1 MNENTPDNYL
11 DFSHCLQLDGNISM
25 NSEDILNESLTDTP
39 IKDDEY
45 NIEVITGNRP
55 IHVKKPKRTPVL
67 QRIRRNNGGELALY
81 LPTVAVYNHRSIWK
95 KIKNFSTE
103 FREMKMGVALHS
115 EVWENKEKKA
125 HRRKID
131 DLFQMDGITY
141 ISTPRPN
148 RRGGGSAITCDDE
161 NFFIKEIKVDNPF
174 NLEVTFASLRPK
186 SEFSPSFNII
196 VCALYSPPRS
206 RKKSKLI
213 DHISQA
219 YHALKIKYPSAFFL
233 LGGDVNCLDV
243 SQLLSISSNFK
254 QLVTKP
260 TRQEKILS
268 VIITDLHKSY
278 QEPFIIKPLKPD
290 TEGCGKP
297 SDHSVPVAVPYT
309 DTSKPRRR
317 EYQLKEVQPIPE
329 SKIVAL
335 GQWITTEE
343 FTDVCEASHP
353 TEKVAALGKIMSDKI
368 NDICPKKTIKVYS
381 RDQEW
386 MTEPLRKLRKCRE
399 YRRHGK
405 SDRFVLLQKQFDDL
419 KDLNTKKYMEE
430 DIETLKKCNL
440 SQFYRKIKVIGSRL
454 NECDPPTISLPE
466 FIEEGLSP
474 AEAAERMAL
483 HFSSISKEYPPLNI
497 DTLPDRVKK
506 KILAENVMADA
517 PKIEPYEVYEKFSN
531 RKKKSTCVPGDIP
544 PKLKKEFG
552 PELAS
557 PTAEI
562 FNSINQTGEYPSQ
575 WKTEFVTPIPK
586 TTPPDVLDDLRSI
599 SLTADLSRDYDQF
612 LVEWLLPYIKPR
624 MDPGQFGVLKG
635 ESIVQ
640 YLVVFFHFIL
650 SNLDKTSRAIIA
662 AMVDFSKG
670 FNRLNHNK
678 ILIRLSDWGV
688 PGWLLKILAS
698 YLKNRSMILRYKN
711 EESLEHIMTGG
722 GPQGVTLGLL
732 MFLVEVNDAGMDP
745 PHPLHEPVEHGDIAS
760 ILTLPPPEAIS
771 DDELRIKYV
780 DDLSF
785 AEVVNLRDLTLKDD
799 MIGPRNFHD
808 RNQLKLPPEKSRLQ
822 KRLVE
827 LEEYV
832 QNHEMKL
839 NIAKT
844 KIIPFNFSRNRDFE
858 PCISLDGTDLDVVY
872 SMRLLGVICTSDCK
886 WKENTKHLVKKANTK
901 VWFLRRLKCLG
912 ASVETMMDI
921 YKLFIRSHLEFC
933 APLWAGDL
941 SSKCSESLERV
952 QRTSFRIILG
962 NGFNSYE
969 EALELLNEQPLEDR
983 RLNLCRKF
991 GEKFSIH
998 PNYKHL
1004 FPPGIATRNR
1014 TTILEPEYRTKRFRK
1029 SAIPNII
1036 RILNQQ

>member
-343 FTDVCEASHP
+343 FTDVREASHP

-386 MTEPLRKLRKCRE
+386 MTEPLRKLRRSKCRE
-399 YRRHGK
+399 YRRHGR

-483 HFSSISKEYPPLNI
+483 HIVPLVRNI
-497 DTLPDRVKK
+497 P
-506 KILAENVMADA
+506 
-517 PKIEPYEVYEKFSN
+517 
-531 RKKKSTCVPGDIP
+531 
-544 PKLKKEFG
+544 
-552 PELAS
+552 
-557 PTAEI
+557 
-562 FNSINQTGEYPSQ
+562 
-575 WKTEFVTPIPK
+575 
-586 TTPPDVLDDLRSI
+586 RSI
-599 SLTADLSRDYDQF
+599 
-612 LVEWLLPYIKPR
+612 
-624 MDPGQFGVLKG
+624 
-635 ESIVQ
+635 
-640 YLVVFFHFIL
+640 
-650 SNLDKTSRAIIA
+650 
-662 AMVDFSKG
+662 
-670 FNRLNHNK
+670 
-678 ILIRLSDWGV
+678 
-688 PGWLLKILAS
+688 
-698 YLKNRSMILRYKN
+698 
-711 EESLEHIMTGG
+711 
-722 GPQGVTLGLL
+722 
-732 MFLVEVNDAGMDP
+732 
-745 PHPLHEPVEHGDIAS
+745 
-760 ILTLPPPEAIS
+760 
-771 DDELRIKYV
+771 
-780 DDLSF
+780 
-785 AEVVNLRDLTLKDD
+785 
-799 MIGPRNFHD
+799 
-808 RNQLKLPPEKSRLQ
+808 
-822 KRLVE
+822 
-827 LEEYV
+827 
-832 QNHEMKL
+832 
-839 NIAKT
+839 
-844 KIIPFNFSRNRDFE
+844 
-858 PCISLDGTDLDVVY
+858 
-872 SMRLLGVICTSDCK
+872 
-886 WKENTKHLVKKANTK
+886 
-901 VWFLRRLKCLG
+901 
-912 ASVETMMDI
+912 
-921 YKLFIRSHLEFC
+921 
-933 APLWAGDL
+933 
-941 SSKCSESLERV
+941 
-952 QRTSFRIILG
+952 
-962 NGFNSYE
+962 
-969 EALELLNEQPLEDR
+969 
-983 RLNLCRKF
+983 
-991 GEKFSIH
+991 
-998 PNYKHL
+998 
-1004 FPPGIATRNR
+1004 
-1014 TTILEPEYRTKRFRK
+1014 
-1029 SAIPNII
+1029 
-1036 RILNQQ
+1036 